1 MGKKKHKLLKDLSGH
16 SPLVN
21 LFYKT
26 KTKKITVV
34 QYQNEKRREGVRLRR
49 PPIQK
54 QMVAQQQSTNLSSKS
69 SLHPRAGDCPLEKL
83 LLGVHEDVLV
93 ARHNLHSLPD
103 LPDVGLCGRG
113 HHSHGELGHFTIM
126 VELIVP
132 PECICFYLLLQPCLV
147 LSPSGVT

>member
-1 MGKKKHKLLKDLSGH
+1 MVISGLQFGVLGFGKVKHKLLKDLSGH

-93 ARHNLHSLPD
+93 PCHDLHSLPD
-103 LPDVGLCGRG
+103 LPDEGFGGGG
-113 HHSHGELGHFTIM
+113 HHRHGELCLLPTM
-126 VELIVP
+126 VELAVT
-132 PECICFYLLLQPCLV
+132 PECI
-147 LSPSGVT
+147 